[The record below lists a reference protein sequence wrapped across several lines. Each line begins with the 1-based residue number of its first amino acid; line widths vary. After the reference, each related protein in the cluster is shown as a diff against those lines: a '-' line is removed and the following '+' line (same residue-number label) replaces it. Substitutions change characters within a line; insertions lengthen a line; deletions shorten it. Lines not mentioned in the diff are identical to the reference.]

1 MAELLLEIFSEEM
14 PARMQNQAVI
24 NLSNLFDEQAKKSGI
39 SYKQVNCYVAPR
51 RLVLVVDAI
60 EKITTNEALEKKGPR
75 TDAPAEAIV
84 GFLKTNNI
92 TKKDLYIKEIKGQ
105 QFYFANITVAIQN
118 IQESVT
124 QVINYILH
132 NFPWPKTMRWDETN
146 VKWVRPIRNILCV
159 LDGAILPISFGK
171 LMANNVSS
179 GHRFMAGYNFAV
191 KDFTDYTMH
200 LAAHNVILDHKER
213 RGMVLF
219 EANKL
224 ADDLNL
230 RLLMDEN
237 LIDEIVGLV
246 EYPICLLGK
255 IDNEFMEVPKEVLI
269 ATMKTHQKY
278 FALLSNNNSFAP
290 FFIMVSNIVGKD
302 PQQIISGNEKVLR
315 ARLYDAKFF
324 YDQDKKNTLD
334 SRVDDL
340 KKVVFHDELGSLF
353 DKTNRIINLSKEI
366 AKILNLDINILE
378 RSARLSKA
386 DLTSNLVK
394 EFPELQGTIGQYYAL
409 NDGEDTRVANAISE
423 HYLPAGKSD
432 YCPKFI
438 EGAIV
443 SIADKLDSIV
453 GLFFIDEAPTSSKDP
468 YGLRRS
474 ALGIIRIMIEHKLD
488 LELYDLVEYAL
499 KSYEDSD
506 KITGLIQKV
515 IFFFHERFKYL
526 LKDKFR
532 YDLINAVAPNGNIYS
547 SYQKI
552 VALKDFYNS
561 NNGKE
566 VLTIL
571 RRIANFI
578 PPAYAKSDLKVNQK
592 LFSDDLEKK
601 LYAVIDQVSN
611 ELKKVDIVSQFS
623 MLNMLVEPVNYFCDK
638 VTVMDNDENIKINRI
653 NLLRSIQTSVNE
665 LGIDFSMIEF

>member
-1 MAELLLEIFSEEM
+1 
-14 PARMQNQAVI
+14 
-24 NLSNLFDEQAKKSGI
+24 
-39 SYKQVNCYVAPR
+39 
-51 RLVLVVDAI
+51 
-60 EKITTNEALEKKGPR
+60 
-75 TDAPAEAIV
+75 
-84 GFLKTNNI
+84 
-92 TKKDLYIKEIKGQ
+92 
-105 QFYFANITVAIQN
+105 
-118 IQESVT
+118 
-124 QVINYILH
+124 
-132 NFPWPKTMRWDETN
+132 
-146 VKWVRPIRNILCV
+146 
-159 LDGAILPISFGK
+159 
-171 LMANNVSS
+171 
-179 GHRFMAGYNFAV
+179 
-191 KDFTDYTMH
+191 
-200 LAAHNVILDHKER
+200 
-213 RGMVLF
+213 
-219 EANKL
+219 
-224 ADDLNL
+224 
-230 RLLMDEN
+230 MDEN

-290 FFIMVSNIVGKD
+290 FFIVVSNIVGKD

-561 NNGKE
+561 KNGKE

-638 VTVMDNDENIKINRI
+638 VTVMDNDENIKII
-653 NLLRSIQTSVNE
+653 V
-665 LGIDFSMIEF
+665 